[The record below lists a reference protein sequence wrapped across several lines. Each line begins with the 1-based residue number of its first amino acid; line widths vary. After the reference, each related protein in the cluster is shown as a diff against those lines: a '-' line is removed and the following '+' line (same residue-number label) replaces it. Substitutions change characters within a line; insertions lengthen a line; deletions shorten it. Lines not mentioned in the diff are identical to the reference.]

1 MKEIDEKESKKKQP
15 KMIELKELEKRIDS
29 IKKSH
34 ELELKNI
41 ETMAKFMAVEFFNK
55 KRRGNKSF
63 IQQWSNG
70 NLQSIWWDPN
80 KILLQWKKISL
91 ASKDNFKLRKNNN

>member
-63 IQQWSNG
+63 IQQ
-70 NLQSIWWDPN
+70 
-80 KILLQWKKISL
+80 
-91 ASKDNFKLRKNNN
+91 